1 MRDYIKKIKY
11 NKDIDILIFET
22 EDSYFKYSGAIYI
35 NGKVKKIFG
44 ANDSV
49 CEQIKSKIRAEERKN
64 LFGGIDEKYIFIG
77 FKNMNFPKIENVE
90 TYLKG
95 ILDVVDFSK
104 VYK

>member
-22 EDSYFKYSGAIYI
+22 DDSYFKYSGAIYI
-35 NGKVKKIFG
+35 NGRVKRILG
-44 ANDSV
+44 ADNSI
-49 CEQIKSKIRAEERKN
+49 CEQIKRKIRVEERKN

-77 FKNMNFPKIENVE
+77 FKNINFPKIENVE

>member
-44 ANDSV
+44 
-49 CEQIKSKIRAEERKN
+49 
-64 LFGGIDEKYIFIG
+64 GIDEKYIFIG
-77 FKNMNFPKIENVE
+77 FKNINFPKIENVE